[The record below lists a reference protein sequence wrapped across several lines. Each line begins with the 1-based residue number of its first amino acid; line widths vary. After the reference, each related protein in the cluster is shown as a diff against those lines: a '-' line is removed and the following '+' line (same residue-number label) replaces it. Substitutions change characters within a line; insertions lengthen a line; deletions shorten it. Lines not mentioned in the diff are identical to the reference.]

1 MKDSS
6 VKVKVKGTRMGSS
19 SDAKRIFET
28 LHALWPEAHCELE
41 HYNGFQLL
49 VAVVLS
55 AQTTDASVNKSFGAY
70 VRRNPEFGPTDL
82 IALGEKRFLNLIRT
96 IGLAP
101 TKAKNCLLLSKR
113 IVECFGG
120 EVPRS
125 REDLESL
132 AGVGRKTASVVLNV
146 LFGEPT
152 MAVDTHVA
160 RLAVRLGLAPPG
172 SNREEI
178 EEALIRK
185 VPKALARSAHH
196 SLIFHGRYL
205 CSARKPSCN
214 ECSLLS
220 FCPRVGVPPDG
231 VPA

>member
-1 MKDSS
+1 MAIKKRTSSRSADS
-6 VKVKVKGTRMGSS
+6 T
-19 SDAKRIFET
+19 RIFEL
-28 LHALWPEAHCELE
+28 LHSLWPDAHCELE
-41 HYNGFQLL
+41 HYNAFQLL

-55 AQTTDASVNKSFGAY
+55 AQATDVSVNKSFGAY
-70 VRRNPEFGPTDL
+70 VRKNPDFGPADL
-82 IALGEKRFLNLIRT
+82 LALGERKFLNVIRT

-113 IVECFGG
+113 IVEAFGG
-120 EVPRS
+120 EVPRQ

-146 LFGEPT
+146 LYGEPT

-178 EEALIRK
+178 EVALIRQ
-185 VPKALARSAHH
+185 VPDLLAHTAHH
-196 SLIFHGRYL
+196 ALIFHGRYL
-205 CSARKPSCN
+205 CSARKPRCS
-214 ECSLLS
+214 ECALVSI
-220 FCPRVGVPPDG
+220 CPRIGVTD
-231 VPA
+231 

>member
-1 MKDSS
+1 MKKAADTAKRNKKKVPSRS
-6 VKVKVKGTRMGSS
+6 VNAT
-19 SDAKRIFET
+19 RIFEL
-28 LHALWPEAHCELE
+28 LHSLWPDAHCELE
-41 HYNGFQLL
+41 HYNAFQLL

-55 AQTTDASVNKSFGAY
+55 AQATDVSVNKSFGAY
-70 VRRNPEFGPTDL
+70 VRKNPEFGPADL
-82 IALGEKRFLNLIRT
+82 IALGERKFLNVIRT

-113 IVECFGG
+113 IVDAFDG
-120 EVPRS
+120 EVPRE

-146 LFGEPT
+146 LYGEPT

-178 EEALIRK
+178 EVALIRQ
-185 VPKALARSAHH
+185 VPDSLARSAHH
-196 SLIFHGRYL
+196 ALIFHGRYL
-205 CSARKPSCN
+205 CSARKPRCC
-214 ECSLLS
+214 ECALVSI
-220 FCPRVGVPPDG
+220 CPRIGVTD
-231 VPA
+231 